1 MEFTSKSI
9 SVAVILLLSCFHS
22 DFGTA
27 IDTITASHPIR
38 DPQTIVSAGN
48 NFKLGFF
55 SPPNSTKRYLG
66 IWYNLKTE
74 IIVWVANR
82 DNPLKDSSGV
92 FTISDDGNL
101 VVLNGQKEVFWSSN
115 LQTSVAN
122 ASAQLLDSGNLV
134 LNKSNNGEKIWETF
148 REPSDKLLANMKLTV
163 NAQTGEKVQVTSWK
177 SPSDPSHGSF
187 SLGLHISNIPEIFI
201 WNETRPYWRTG
212 PWNGRIFIGVEGMNS
227 AYRSGFKPEQDDQTG
242 TYYVSITV
250 PSNPLSYYVLNSE
263 GKLVGAYKVD
273 GKEDW
278 IFSVAFPR
286 TECDV
291 YNKCGANGICNNKK
305 KPICS
310 CLRGFEPKNKE
321 EWNRGI
327 WTSGCV
333 RRKLLQCERINKT
346 GEVGKADGFL
356 KMPTMKVPGFAEL
369 SSALENECGDGCLNN
384 CSCIAYAYD
393 VGIGCMTW
401 RENLTDIQ
409 KFTTDGTNLYIRL
422 AHSEL
427 EQKDLTVIILVPP
440 LVGIVTIA
448 ICTFFSWRW
457 MAKRKAMKGKKKM
470 LQVEKGEKYLKESS
484 ENIDQVDFQDLPVFN
499 FEELMIATSN
509 FDLTN
514 KLGQGGF
521 GTVYRGMLKDG
532 LEIAVKRL
540 SNTSGQGLQ
549 EFLNEVVVISKLQHR
564 NLVRLLGCCIER
576 EEKMLIYEY
585 MPNKSLDSF
594 LFDPLKQGLIDWKKR
609 FNIIEGI
616 SRGLIYLHRDSR
628 LRIIHRDLKTNNIL
642 LDKDLNPK
650 ISDFGMARIF
660 GGNQDQANTLRV
672 VGTYGYMSP
681 EYAMQGQFSEKSDV
695 FSFGVLLLEMISGIK
710 TTGFYQEEYSLTLL
724 GYAWK
729 LWNENNI
736 VNFIDPVI
744 SGPCYELE
752 IIRCIHVGLLCVQEF
767 VKDRPNMSTVLSM
780 LSSEIVDLPPPKQPA
795 FTVRQNASDSELG
808 RQSQKNCSVNN
819 VTVTVIQGR

>member
-9 SVAVILLLSCFHS
+9 SAAVILLLSCFHS

-74 IIVWVANR
+74 IFVWVANR
-82 DNPLKDSSGV
+82 DNPLNDSSGI

-101 VVLNGQKEVFWSSN
+101 VVLNGQKEVLWSSN

-163 NAQTGEKVQVTSWK
+163 NVQTGEKVQVISWK
-177 SPSDPSHGSF
+177 SPSDPSNGSF
-187 SLGLHISNIPEIFI
+187 SCGLHISNIPEIFI
-201 WNETRPYWRTG
+201 WNETRPYGRTG
-212 PWNGRIFIGVEGMNS
+212 PWNGRIFIGVEDMKSTYLAGS
-227 AYRSGFKPEQDDQTG
+227 KLELDDQTG
-242 TYYVSITV
+242 TYYVSFTF
-250 PSNPLSYYVLNSE
+250 PRNPLSYFGLNSE
-263 GKLVGAYKVD
+263 GKLTRAAKVD
-273 GKEDW
+273 GKDDW
-278 IFSVAFPR
+278 IFASVFPR
-286 TECDV
+286 SECDV
-291 YNKCGANGICNNKK
+291 YNKCGANGICNYKE
-305 KPICS
+305 KPICR

-327 WTSGCV
+327 WTTGCV
-333 RRKLLQCERINKT
+333 RRKLLKCERINKT

-356 KMPTMKVPGFAEL
+356 KMPTMKVPSFAEL

-384 CSCIAYAYD
+384 CSCIAYPYD
-393 VGIGCMTW
+393 AAIGCMTW

-409 KFTTDGTNLYIRL
+409 KFTKDGTNLYIRL

-427 EQKDLTVIILVPP
+427 DQKDLTVIILVP
-440 LVGIVTIA
+440 LVVGIVTIA

-457 MAKRKAMKGKKKM
+457 MANRKGKKKM
-470 LQVEKGEKYLKESS
+470 LQVEKGERYIKDSS
-484 ENIDQVDFQDLPVFN
+484 KNIDRVNFQDLPLFN
-499 FEELMIATSN
+499 FEELMMATSN
-509 FDLTN
+509 FDLAN
-514 KLGQGGF
+514 KLGRGGF
-521 GTVYRGMLKDG
+521 GTVYRGKLKDG

-549 EFLNEVVVISKLQHR
+549 EFMNEVVVISKLQHR

-594 LFDPLKQGLIDWKKR
+594 LFDPLKQGFIDWKKR

-616 SRGLIYLHRDSR
+616 SRGLVYLHRDSR
-628 LRIIHRDLKTNNIL
+628 LRIIHRDLKTSNIL
-642 LDKDLNPK
+642 LDKNLNPK

-710 TTGFYQEEYSLTLL
+710 NTGFYQEEYSLTLL

-767 VKDRPNMSTVLSM
+767 VKDRPNMPTVLSM
-780 LSSEIVDLPPPKQPA
+780 LSSEMVDLPPPKQPA
-795 FTVRQNASDSELG
+795 FIVRQNASDSESG
-808 RQSQKNCSVNN
+808 QQNQKNCSVNI

>member
-74 IIVWVANR
+74 IFVWVANR
-82 DNPLKDSSGV
+82 DNPLNDSSGV

-101 VVLNGQKEVFWSSN
+101 VVLNGQKEVLWSSN
-115 LQTSVAN
+115 LQTSVVN

-163 NAQTGEKVQVTSWK
+163 NVQTGEKVQMISWK
-177 SPSDPSHGSF
+177 SPSDPSNGSF
-187 SLGLHISNIPEIFI
+187 SCGLHISNIPEIFI
-201 WNETRPYWRTG
+201 WNKTQPYWRTG
-212 PWNGRIFIGVEGMNS
+212 PWNGRIFTGVEGMNS
-227 AYRSGFKPEQDDQTG
+227 VYLGGFKLEIDDRTG
-242 TYYVSITV
+242 TYYFSF
-250 PSNPLSYYVLNSE
+250 SFSSYPLSYLALNSE
-263 GKLVGAYKVD
+263 GKLLDAHKVD

-278 IFSVAFPR
+278 ILGVAFPR

-291 YNKCGANGICNNKK
+291 YNKCGANGICNYKE

-327 WTSGCV
+327 WTTGCV
-333 RRKLLQCERINKT
+333 RRKLVQCERINKT

-356 KMPTMKVPGFAEL
+356 KMPTMKVPDFAEL
-369 SSALENECGDGCLNN
+369 SSALENECRDGCLNN

-393 VGIGCMTW
+393 VAIGCLTW
-401 RENLTDIQ
+401 REKLTDIQ
-409 KFTTDGTNLYIRL
+409 KFTRDGTNLYIRL

-427 EQKDLTVIILVPP
+427 DQKDLTVIILVPL

-457 MAKRKAMKGKKKM
+457 MAKRKAMKPKKKM
-470 LQVEKGEKYLKESS
+470 LQVEKGERCLKESS
-484 ENIDQVDFQDLPVFN
+484 ENIDQADFQDLPMFN
-499 FEELMIATSN
+499 FEELMIATSD

-521 GTVYRGMLKDG
+521 GTVYRGKLKDG
-532 LEIAVKRL
+532 VEIAVKRL
-540 SNTSGQGLQ
+540 SNASGQGLQ
-549 EFLNEVVVISKLQHR
+549 EFMNEVVLICKLQHR

-594 LFDPLKQGLIDWKKR
+594 LFDPLKQKLLDWKKR
-609 FNIIEGI
+609 FIIIEGI
-616 SRGLIYLHRDSR
+616 SRGLVYLHRDSR
-628 LRIIHRDLKTNNIL
+628 LRIIHRDLKTSNIL
-642 LDKDLNPK
+642 LDKNLNPK

-660 GGNQDQANTLRV
+660 EGNQDQANTLRV

-695 FSFGVLLLEMISGIK
+695 FSFGVLLLEIISGRK
-710 TTGFYQEEYSLTLL
+710 NTGFYQEEYSLTLL

-729 LWNENNI
+729 LWNENSI
-736 VNFIDPVI
+736 VDFIDPVI

-752 IIRCIHVGLLCVQEF
+752 IIRCIHVGLLCVLEL

-780 LSSEIVDLPPPKQPA
+780 LSSEIVDLPPPKEPA
-795 FTVRQNASDSELG
+795 FTVRQNASDSPSG
-808 RQSQKNCSVNN
+808 QQSQKNCSVNN